1 MKIGLISF
9 LKSSL
14 NIRALSSYLKQK
26 KFDVTCFYCT
36 SEFNKLNLS
45 ELVRLL
51 AERRIDIVGLTLV
64 TDNYRSAVTVTEEVK
79 QKYPLPIIWGGPHP
93 NVKPDECLQRA
104 DMICLGEGEEAL
116 FDLVKTYSAGKFD
129 VSTKNIWFKTE
140 NAIIKNELRNLEEN
154 LDKYPFPDVDLTTQF
169 VMNEKGFEKLTEEHF
184 NGKYSIITSRGCPYS
199 CHYCYNSYRRKQFE
213 GKGMYLRKRS
223 IESIIDELV
232 IAKTNF
238 KNLRKIHFW
247 DDSFVTRSIED
258 FDKFKDL
265 YKAKVNLPFFALIEP
280 MAFDYQKIAILKES
294 GLTGL
299 QVGIQ
304 SGSERVNRTVYNR
317 PVSNDK
323 VLEISHFMNKLG
335 IDVKYDIIFNNP
347 YETPEDV
354 SDTAKLLLEFPRP
367 FVLQGYN
374 LIFYPETVLTER
386 ALHDNHILVKSDVND
401 FSTIQDKTDSPL
413 ATWGKSK
420 VSDRFFRINYTSDEK
435 KYYNSV
441 ISMIAHMQIPKLII
455 KYFARSETTFKRFM
469 LKRFIVLY
477 GLLASTKRKIKGNTS
492 F

>member
-1 MKIGLISF
+1 
-9 LKSSL
+9 
-14 NIRALSSYLKQK
+14 
-26 KFDVTCFYCT
+26 
-36 SEFNKLNLS
+36 
-45 ELVRLL
+45 
-51 AERRIDIVGLTLV
+51 
-64 TDNYRSAVTVTEEVK
+64 
-79 QKYPLPIIWGGPHP
+79 
-93 NVKPDECLQRA
+93 
-104 DMICLGEGEEAL
+104 
-116 FDLVKTYSAGKFD
+116 
-129 VSTKNIWFKTE
+129 
-140 NAIIKNELRNLEEN
+140 
-154 LDKYPFPDVDLTTQF
+154 
-169 VMNEKGFEKLTEEHF
+169 
-184 NGKYSIITSRGCPYS
+184 
-199 CHYCYNSYRRKQFE
+199 
-213 GKGMYLRKRS
+213 MYLRKRS